1 LIRPE
6 LPGWVKAVRTF
17 CPAPGVSPASGD
29 RRKWSRRSIRIT
41 ESNDA
46 TCATGRFQ
54 AIEARRPEMSTVDR
68 TEKKEAV
75 AALHDVFSKTS
86 VVVVAHYSG
95 LTVAQM
101 QRLRKQ
107 MRQAGAKVQVAK
119 NSLAQIAVKDTD
131 VASIGPLLKGPTL
144 IAHSIDPVAAAKA
157 AVAFAKDNEK
167 FVLLGG
173 AMGKT
178 ALDVEGVKALATL
191 PSLDELRAKL
201 LGLLMA
207 PATKLAQLSTAPAA
221 KLARVVGAYAA
232 KEAA

>member
-1 LIRPE
+1 M
-6 LPGWVKAVRTF
+6 
-17 CPAPGVSPASGD
+17 D
-29 RRKWSRRSIRIT
+29 R
-41 ESNDA
+41 A
-46 TCATGRFQ
+46 
-54 AIEARRPEMSTVDR
+54 
-68 TEKKEAV
+68 EKKEAV
-75 AALHDVFSKTS
+75 AALNDLFSKTS

-107 MRQAGAKVQVAK
+107 MKAAGANVQVAK
-119 NSLAQIAVKDTD
+119 NRLAQIALKGTD

-144 IAHSIDPVAAAKA
+144 IAHSVDPVAAAKA
-157 AVAFAKDNEK
+157 AVAFAKDHDK
-167 FVLLGG
+167 FVVLGG

-178 ALDVEGVKALATL
+178 VLDVEGIKALATL

-201 LGLLMA
+201 LGLITA

-232 KEAA
+232 KDAA

>member
-1 LIRPE
+1 
-6 LPGWVKAVRTF
+6 
-17 CPAPGVSPASGD
+17 
-29 RRKWSRRSIRIT
+29 
-41 ESNDA
+41 
-46 TCATGRFQ
+46 
-54 AIEARRPEMSTVDR
+54 MDR

-107 MRQAGAKVQVAK
+107 MRQAGAHVQVAK
-119 NSLAQIAVKDTD
+119 NRLAQIALQGTD

-144 IAHSIDPVAAAKA
+144 IAHSTDPVAAAKA
-157 AVAFAKDNEK
+157 AVAFAKDHEK

-178 ALDVEGVKALATL
+178 ALDVDGVKALATL

-201 LGLLMA
+201 LGLL
-207 PATKLAQLSTAPAA
+207 TAPRRPSSPSSPPRQPPSS
-221 KLARVVGAYAA
+221 RVWSGPMPPKTQPDAGSSQTFEPHYI
-232 KEAA
+232 